1 MRKFYI
7 FIISFSLSINII
19 PAFSASCIA
28 GFCSSSEDADACGP
42 DARGHKCEINSRCV
56 YKCTC
61 TSSNKEFQYN
71 VGCVCKSGT
80 YGSSCTACPSSGSS
94 AAGSSAITNC
104 YKYMNTYVASAH
116 ATLNTLCYY
125 STGTGGYTNCQSSGS
140 VVSCDGGYYRATT
153 TATSCVAVGTN
164 YYSVSPLS
172 RAICPTYT
180 NNSGSAVTG
189 ITTGSG
195 AGADAI
201 TDCMI
206 PRSEYFTNSK
216 GSYSYNTCY
225 YSN

>member
-1 MRKFYI
+1 MKKI
-7 FIISFSLSINII
+7 SMLIISCALLLSS
-19 PAFSASCIA
+19 PAANAATCDERDCDYDEELS
-28 GFCSSSEDADACGP
+28 ACG
-42 DARGHKCEINSRCV
+42 ANASG
-56 YKCTC
+56 YTC
-61 TSSNKEFQYN
+61 TVNNRCIVKCLCDNSNEQFVYN

-94 AAGSSAITNC
+94 AAGSSSITNC

-172 RAICPTYT
+172 RAICPSYT
-180 NNSGSAVTG
+180 NNSGTAVTG

-195 AGADAI
+195 TGADAI

-216 GSYSYNTCY
+216 GNYSYNTCY